1 MNNERGFSFVEMI
14 LTMSILFTLF
24 GSLLPLSNLMMM
36 NLAERKV
43 LLHVAITKNQAATAI
58 MNGKGSGVVILDGI
72 DFTWEWN
79 QPSLCVNYAFF
90 EVSYESCDM
99 Y

>member
-1 MNNERGFSFVEMI
+1 METI
-14 LTMSILFTLF
+14 LTMGILFMLF
-24 GSLLPLSNLMMM
+24 GSLLPLTQHMMM
-36 NLAERKV
+36 NLEERKI

-58 MNGKGSGVVILDGI
+58 MNGKGSGTVILDGI
-72 DFTWEWN
+72 GYSWDWN
-79 QPSLCVNYAFF
+79 RPNLCVNYAFF

>member
-1 MNNERGFSFVEMI
+1 MI

-24 GSLLPLSNLMMM
+24 GSLLPLTNLMMM

-58 MNGKGSGVVILDGI
+58 MNGKGSGTVILDGI
-72 DFTWEWN
+72 DYTWEWN
-79 QPSLCVNYAFF
+79 QPHLCVNYAFF
-90 EVSYESCDM
+90 GVSYELCDM